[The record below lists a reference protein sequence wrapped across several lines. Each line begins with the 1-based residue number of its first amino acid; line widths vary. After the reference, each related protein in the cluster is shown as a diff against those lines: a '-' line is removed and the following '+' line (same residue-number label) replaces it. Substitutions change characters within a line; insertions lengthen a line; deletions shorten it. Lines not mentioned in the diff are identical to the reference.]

1 MSANCNAA
9 NGLVAQSE
17 GYLVSDMNGEK
28 VMLSMESGKYFNLGE
43 IGGRIWELVAQPTS
57 VPTLVSRLV
66 SEYDI
71 ESDICEQQVSL
82 FLQQMESEGLV
93 QVKRG

>member
-1 MSANCNAA
+1 MSADCNAV

-28 VMLSMESGKYFNLGE
+28 VMLCMNSGKYFNLGE
-43 IGGRIWELVAQPTS
+43 IGGRIWELMAQPTTVS
-57 VPTLVSRLV
+57 NLVSKLV
-66 SEYDI
+66 CEYDI
-71 ESDICEQQVSL
+71 GTDICEKQVSL
-82 FLQQMESEGLV
+82 FLRQMESEGLV

>member
-1 MSANCNAA
+1 
-9 NGLVAQSE
+9 
-17 GYLVSDMNGEK
+17 MNGEK
-28 VMLSMESGKYFNLGE
+28 VMLCMESGKYFNLGE
-43 IGGRIWELVAQPTS
+43 IGGRIWELLAQPTS

-71 ESDICEQQVSL
+71 ESDICELQVSL

>member
-1 MSANCNAA
+1 MSANCNAV